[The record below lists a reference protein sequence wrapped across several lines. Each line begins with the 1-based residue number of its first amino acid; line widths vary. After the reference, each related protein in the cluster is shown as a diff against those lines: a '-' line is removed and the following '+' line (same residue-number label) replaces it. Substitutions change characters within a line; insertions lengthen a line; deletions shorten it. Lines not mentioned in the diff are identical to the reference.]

1 MAAELYT
8 EVINQH
14 LTASIVEMQRKQWTR
29 QEGGQT
35 FTVSTAPEL
44 INPDF
49 IQASFADPLMY
60 WIDPLPP
67 DQLETLLRNSFF
79 FGLYVRRPTQSSSPS
94 QSSQLP
100 TGETS
105 SAVTQIG
112 MARLITDHV
121 TLAWLE
127 DVFIAGEYQG
137 RSLGKWLVQCVKEVT
152 ETMPGR
158 RRTMFMAKNAPHAVK
173 FYQEGL
179 GAQMHDQERSKVV
192 FMSTRVQG
200 LDA

>member
-1 MAAELYT
+1 
-8 EVINQH
+8 
-14 LTASIVEMQRKQWTR
+14 MQRKEWTS
-29 QEGGQT
+29 QEGGPT
-35 FTVSTAPEL
+35 FIVSTAPKL

-94 QSSQLP
+94 QLP

-105 SAVTQIG
+105 SIVTQIG
-112 MARLITDHV
+112 TARLVTDHV

-127 DVFIAGEYQG
+127 DVFIAGEYQS
-137 RSLGKWLVQCVKEVT
+137 RRLEKWLVQCVKEVT
-152 ETMPGR
+152 EAIPGR

-179 GAQMHDQERSKVV
+179 GAQMHD
-192 FMSTRVQG
+192 
-200 LDA
+200 